1 MERSGPEAKL
11 ARQSL
16 WFRPCHAA
24 SKSMFPQSQF
34 EGSYCQASTLS
45 KMEPINIPEGKKLSG
60 SSASGRD
67 RMQ

>member
-1 MERSGPEAKL
+1 VVQKL
-11 ARQSL
+11 NLPGSL
-16 WFRPCHAA
+16 FGFDVATAA

-60 SSASGRD
+60 SSASGPIECNEPS
-67 RMQ
+67 